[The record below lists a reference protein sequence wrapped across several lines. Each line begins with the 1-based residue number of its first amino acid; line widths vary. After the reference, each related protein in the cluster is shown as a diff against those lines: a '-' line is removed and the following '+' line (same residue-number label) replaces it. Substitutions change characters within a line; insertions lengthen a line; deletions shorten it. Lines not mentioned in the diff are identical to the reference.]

1 MRNAKPF
8 AMPDV
13 AKVRLAY
20 LVSHPIQYQAPLL
33 RAIAADPEIDL
44 KVFFCST
51 VSVRAYR
58 DDGFQRVIEWDV
70 ELLDGYESGFL
81 PAAFDSGVPGFW
93 RPFNRGLAGELR
105 RGGFDVLWVH
115 GHMRFYHLISMVGA
129 RLRGVRVLNRDEA
142 WAKSSARGPLKRALK
157 RALYLALGLI
167 CDGYLAIGAANR
179 AYYLANGIDPDAVF
193 AMPYAVDNG
202 WFTGRAEAAAEGR
215 AALRAELGLEP
226 HRPVILFA
234 GKFLARKGARDL
246 IEAHRRLAGDGA
258 PDAPYLV
265 LVGDGGRRAELELLA
280 AAGGGNSVRFAGF
293 RNQSELPAFYDLC
306 DVLVLPARLEPWGL
320 VVNEAMCASR
330 AVIVS
335 DEVGAAQDLVRDGEN
350 GAVFPAGDVA
360 ALADALSRVLSD
372 RERCREMGR
381 RSREIIEG
389 WSFAEDIHGLKQ
401 ALRHLCPEKFEA

>member
-1 MRNAKPF
+1 
-8 AMPDV
+8 MPDP
-13 AKVRLAY
+13 ARLRLAY

-44 KVFFCST
+44 KVFFCSA
-51 VSVRAYR
+51 VSARAYR
-58 DDGFQRVIEWDV
+58 DDGFARVIEWDV
-70 ELLDGYESGFL
+70 ELLDGYDAGFL

-115 GHMRFYHLISMVGA
+115 GHMRFYHLISMVLA

-142 WAKSSARGPLKRALK
+142 WARSSARGPLKRALK
-157 RALYLALGLI
+157 RGFYALLGRI

-179 AYYLANGIDPDAVF
+179 AYYLANGIDPGAVF

-226 HRPVILFA
+226 GRPVILFA
-234 GKFLARKGARDL
+234 GKFLARKAVEDL
-246 IEAHRRLAGDGA
+246 IEAHRRIAGDDA
-258 PDAPYLV
+258 PGMPYLV
-265 LVGDGGRRAELELLA
+265 LVGDGERRAELERLA
-280 AAGGGNSVRFAGF
+280 AASGESVRFAGF

-360 ALADALSRVLSD
+360 ALADALSHVLSD

-381 RSREIIEG
+381 SSREIIER
-389 WSFAEDIHGLKQ
+389 WSFAEDIDGLKE
-401 ALRHLCPEKFEA
+401 ALRHLCPEKFEG